1 MMPRSFLNN
10 LVLLTNRFSE
20 ATRDDNAKDLNER
33 QSYTNASYDKDI
45 LLNPG
50 SEFFHAAI
58 RVDGVG
64 FGVGRTIRTLQAARH
79 GDLVYPNRALPAP
92 VSVVVDSTA
101 LEFYLGLVPG
111 FNDSRVVCIVFE
123 ERGIQTI
130 FHKTVN
136 LITKNVRG
144 DTSSD
149 LQDEN
154 ERQKN
159 SKGHHHTV
167 VLLVRSAA
175 TKEAD
180 NENDTSDHDE
190 QDGRSTELA
199 PEEVKVFIELGLDQ
213 CPSDD
218 KTEAGQEK
226 DKVESKEQVLDALHA
241 SLDHL
246 DGLVNRIP
254 R

>member
-101 LEFYLGLVPG
+101 LELGLKFIPSG
-111 FNDSRVVCIVFE
+111 GNTLTRPVVILGSTQGLE
-123 ERGIQTI
+123 YNN
-130 FHKTVN
+130 FH